1 MACWIAAAVLSPVVM
16 AQLVT
21 VSSEDSVVAFP
32 GKCKEI
38 DDRRSMSQL
47 RAVPNLLTFLRLCM
61 VPFLVL
67 AILDGHYRT
76 AFLLFVIAGLSDGLD
91 GLLARALSQRTTL
104 GQYLDPVADKLLLS
118 TLFLVLNHEGLISRR
133 VTVLVFGRD
142 LGILIVGAIL
152 FAGVGFRNFKP
163 SVFGKANTFAQ
174 VVALVTVLLS
184 QFEPAGPVL
193 FVREWALFATVG
205 LTCLSA
211 FDYSVRIALR
221 LGGSPAESAPSA

>member
-1 MACWIAAAVLSPVVM
+1 M

-32 GKCKEI
+32 GKCKET
-38 DDRRSMSQL
+38 DDLRSMNQL

-76 AFLLFVIAGLSDGLD
+76 AFLLFVIAGISDGLD
-91 GLLARALSQRTTL
+91 GLLARVLSQHTTL
-104 GQYLDPVADKLLLS
+104 GQYLDPVADKLMLS

-152 FAGVGFRNFKP
+152 FAGVGMRNFKP
-163 SVFGKANTFAQ
+163 SFFGKANTFAQ
-174 VVALVTVLLS
+174 VVALVAVLLA
-184 QFEPAGPVL
+184 QFDAARPVL
-193 FVREWALFATVG
+193 FIREWALFSTMG
-205 LTCLSA
+205 LTCLSG
-211 FDYSVRIALR
+211 FDYSIRIALR
-221 LGGSPAESAPSA
+221 LAGSPESAPNA